1 MLKSALDY
9 LGGTGLSA
17 TVSEANLIIH
27 SDDPLV
33 GSIVDVGGVK
43 VAVKRRIGEGG
54 FAFVYEVVD
63 VETRSRPYALKRLL
77 AVDKEKKKA
86 IVQEISI
93 LKTLSS
99 HNR

>member
-1 MLKSALDY
+1 M
-9 LGGTGLSA
+9 
-17 TVSEANLIIH
+17 
-27 SDDPLV
+27 
-33 GSIVDVGGVK
+33 
-43 VAVKRRIGEGG
+43 
-54 FAFVYEVVD
+54 YEVVD